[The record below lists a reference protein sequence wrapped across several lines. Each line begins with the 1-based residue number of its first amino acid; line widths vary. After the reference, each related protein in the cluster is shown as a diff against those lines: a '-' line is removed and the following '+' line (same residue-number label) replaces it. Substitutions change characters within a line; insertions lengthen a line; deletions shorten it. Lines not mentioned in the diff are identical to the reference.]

1 MHLAIGN
8 NYLLHRGLG
17 RREEGGV
24 ITCGLAVVER
34 PRRIDPRLGE
44 VVVVLRVCVLLC
56 RQERVCPGLKQILE
70 QGQEIIKVP
79 ETFRVRLEEY

>member
-1 MHLAIGN
+1 M
-8 NYLLHRGLG
+8 
-17 RREEGGV
+17 
-24 ITCGLAVVER
+24 VER

-56 RQERVCPGLKQILE
+56 RQKRVRPGLKQVLQ

-79 ETFRVRLEEY
+79 ETFRVRLEEYYAAKSLVQ